1 VTVVVWISGVLV
13 LAGGLMAVV
22 RAEIGPSI
30 LDRSVALD
38 VVVTTLV
45 AAVALYAA
53 VERRA
58 DVVPVLV
65 ALSVVGFVGS
75 VTVARFVSAEQPGEG
90 RVLSRWEMALAQAV
104 QRAREWATDDM
115 DEPVEPDEQGS
126 PT

>member
-1 VTVVVWISGVLV
+1 MTVVVWISGVLV